1 VEGFETTLPAT
12 MTAPQLARGFLHST
26 LETWRLD
33 GFGDIVELL
42 ASELVSN
49 AVIHV
54 ARPMTVRISRRRDL
68 IRVEVEDES
77 NDPPSVRRPEAT
89 EEHGRGMFLVD
100 TLATD
105 WGTDIHPE
113 GKTVWFEVDTT
124 TVSAW

>member
-1 VEGFETTLPAT
+1 
-12 MTAPQLARGFLHST
+12 MTAPQLARSFLHST

-33 GFGDIVELL
+33 GFGDIIVLL

-54 ARPMTVRISRRRDL
+54 ARPMTLRISRRCNR
-68 IRVEVEDES
+68 IRVEVDDES
-77 NDPPSVRRPEAT
+77 NDAPSVRRPDAT
-89 EEHGRGMFLVD
+89 EEHGRGLFLVD
-100 TLATD
+100 ALATD
-105 WGTDIHPE
+105 WGTDIRPE